1 MNTCPNGIELKL
13 NPHSDGIRRNDRIKN
28 TLEGC
33 HLNRRRSSELPTTPS
48 RLGNPSSC
56 EDAISSSANVRFTGS
71 PVRVN
76 GLICHPQAD
85 SPRLRFYTYQFKLVQ
100 GTRQEPFLFQAVST
114 PRHPRITFKLASG
127 HTVGPTN
134 TLTVESQQQLHVHS
148 NVDVSFF

>member
-13 NPHSDGIRRNDRIKN
+13 DPHSDGIRRNDRIKN

-48 RLGNPSSC
+48 RFGNASSC

-76 GLICHPQAD
+76 GLICHLPSTSRLTTFTILHLPIQVG
-85 SPRLRFYTYQFKLVQ
+85 PRNPP
-100 GTRQEPFLFQAVST
+100 GTVPISGCQHPPAPTHNFQVSF
-114 PRHPRITFKLASG
+114 RAYSGSDESINCRKSAAASRTFKR
-127 HTVGPTN
+127 
-134 TLTVESQQQLHVHS
+134 
-148 NVDVSFF
+148 